1 MPELK
6 TIFPLN
12 ERIAVNQWAEY
23 EFFARVVELGSLSKA
38 AEMMGLSKPSASRLL
53 AALER
58 RLGARLIERSTR
70 RLFVTDVGQD
80 FYGRCRAALD
90 DMNEAVEAV
99 NATTSNPVG
108 VLRVTASLSLSLQH
122 IAPLLPGFAQV
133 CPNVRVELVAANRYY
148 DIIDN
153 NIDVAIRTREF
164 EPDSS
169 LVIRSLANTRRVLA
183 ASPAYLNRHGTPG
196 DPQSLAQ
203 HQLLLY
209 TYHNPD
215 ELTFRRGDEDITIRT
230 KSMLEAN
237 DGQIL
242 RVAAVQGLGIV
253 VQPMYVIYDDLVA
266 GRLVPLLVDWQLPPM
281 SINIVYQHRRLVPAK
296 TRAFIDFLIADFQQQ
311 DYQRR
316 WESMVSVMPAEPA
329 R

>member
-1 MPELK
+1 MPELE
-6 TIFPLN
+6 TIFPLD
-12 ERIAVNQWAEY
+12 ERISVNPWTEY
-23 EFFARVVELGSLSKA
+23 EFFVRVVELGSLSKA
-38 AEMMGLSKPSASRLL
+38 AEVMGLSNPSASRHL

-70 RLFVTDVGQD
+70 RLFVTDIGQD
-80 FYGRCRAALD
+80 FYGRCKAALD

-122 IAPLLPGFAQV
+122 IAPLLPGFAQL
-133 CPNVRVELVAANRYY
+133 CPNVRVELVASNRYY

-153 NIDVAIRTREF
+153 DVDVAIRTREF

-169 LVIRSLANTRRVLA
+169 LVIRSLANTRRMLA
-183 ASPAYLNRHGTPG
+183 ASPSYLNRQGIPS
-196 DPQSLAQ
+196 DPQALAK

-209 TYHNPD
+209 TYHNPH
-215 ELTFRRGDEDITIRT
+215 ELNFRRGHEAVTIPT

-253 VQPMYVIYDDLVA
+253 VQPIYVLYDDLVA
-266 GRLVPLLVDWQLPPM
+266 GRLVPLLMDWELPQL

-296 TRAFIDFLIADFQQQ
+296 TRAFIDFLVEDFRRQ
-311 DYQRR
+311 DYERR
-316 WESMVSVMPAEPA
+316 WNSLVPVVPIEPA
-329 R
+329 

>member
-1 MPELK
+1 
-6 TIFPLN
+6 
-12 ERIAVNQWAEY
+12 VNHWTEY
-23 EFFARVVELGSLSKA
+23 EFFVRVVELGSLTKA
-38 AEMMGLSKPSASRLL
+38 AEAMGLSNPSASRQL

-80 FYGRCRAALD
+80 FYGRCKAALD
-90 DMNEAVEAV
+90 HMREAVEAV

-122 IAPLLPGFAQV
+122 VAPLLPAFAQLY
-133 CPNVRVELVAANRYY
+133 PNVRVELVAANRYY
-148 DIIDN
+148 DVIDN

-169 LVIRSLANTRRVLA
+169 LVVRHLANTRRVLA
-183 ASPAYLNRHGTPG
+183 ASPAYLNRQGTPG
-196 DPQSLAQ
+196 EPRALAH

-215 ELTFRRGDEDITIRT
+215 ELTFRRGDEAITIPT
-230 KSMLEAN
+230 KATLEAN

-266 GRLVPLLVDWQLPPM
+266 GRLIPLLIDWELPRLLI
-281 SINIVYQHRRLVPAK
+281 SLVYPHRRLVPAK
-296 TRAFIDFLIADFQQQ
+296 TRAFIDFLVEDFQRK
-311 DYQRR
+311 DYERR
-316 WESMVSVMPAEPA
+316 WESMVSGPADRIASTGLVVRGPA
-329 R
+329 